1 MEIKAYESL
10 CHDALKIRITVF
22 VDEQGFRDEFDD
34 IDEKALHLVMY
45 DDNKPVATCRCF
57 YEDSPEC
64 WHIGRVAVLKE
75 YRGKGLGKE
84 VMCEAERRIKL
95 KGGKVCELSSQCRAQ
110 GFYESCGYVAEGEIY
125 LDEGCPHIK
134 MTKLI

>member
-1 MEIKAYESL
+1 MEIKAYECL
-10 CHDALKIRITVF
+10 CDDALKIRITVF

-34 IDEKALHLVMY
+34 IDARALHLVMY
-45 DDNKPVATCRCF
+45 EDNMPIATCRCF
-57 YEDSPEC
+57 YEDSIEC

-84 VMCEAERRIKL
+84 IMQEAERLIGL
-95 KGGKVCELSSQCRAQ
+95 KGGKVCELSSQCRAR
-110 GFYESCGYVAEGEIY
+110 GFYESCGYEAEGEIY

-134 MTKLI
+134 MTKHI